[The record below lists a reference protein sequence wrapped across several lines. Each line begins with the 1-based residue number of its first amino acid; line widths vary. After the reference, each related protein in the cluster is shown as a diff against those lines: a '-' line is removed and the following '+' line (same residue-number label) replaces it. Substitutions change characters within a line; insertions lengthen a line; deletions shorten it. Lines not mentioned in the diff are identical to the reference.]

1 MAQQLLRDREI
12 VRDEW
17 HVLDAESALPA
28 SGQVIVELAHWQ
40 ELGAPA
46 SGDALQIG
54 VRLPNTED
62 VEALW
67 PALSA
72 LPMIVLEFPLY
83 SDGRAYSQARLL
95 RDRLGY
101 RGRLRAQGEVIRDQ
115 VLEMHRCGFDEIVPR
130 ADQSLEDCLR
140 AFKDFS
146 LAYQGAADG
155 QPNIFRRRHA

>member
-1 MAQQLLRDREI
+1 MSAKLLRDREI
-12 VRDEW
+12 ANDDWQTLEAGAD
-17 HVLDAESALPA
+17 LPDA
-28 SGQVIVELAHWQ
+28 GQLILELAHWQ

-46 SGDALQIG
+46 SSEARAIG
-54 VRLPNTED
+54 VLLPNTED

-67 PALSA
+67 PSIAELPLLALN
-72 LPMIVLEFPLY
+72 FPLY

-95 RDRLGY
+95 RDRLGF
-101 RGRLRAQGEVIRDQ
+101 RGRLRATGEVIRDQ

-130 ADQSLEDCLR
+130 ADQSLDDCLR

-155 QPNIFRRRHA
+155 QPSIFRRRFG